1 MQVED
6 NPQQAVSGRAAPG
19 TASNAILQGLLQ
31 VPDLA
36 TAEDREQAAGIVS
49 LAALLQVRS
58 YLSVMLENGL
68 KFLGQH
74 STALRMPAFPCGS
87 PEDYV
92 AILLASDDYRQHG

>member
-19 TASNAILQGLLQ
+19 TASNTMLQGLLQ

-49 LAALLQVRS
+49 LAALLQVSS
-58 YLSVMLENGL
+58 YLSSMLKNGL
-68 KFLGQH
+68 SIPGQN
-74 STALRMPAFPCGS
+74 STALRMPAPLRQPQPDF
-87 PEDYV
+87 V
-92 AILLASDDYRQHG
+92 AILLAIDIDLQHG

>member
-6 NPQQAVSGRAAPG
+6 NPQQAVSGGAAPG
-19 TASNAILQGLLQ
+19 TASNTMLQGLLQ

-58 YLSVMLENGL
+58 HLSIMLKNGL
-68 KFLGQH
+68 SIFGQH
-74 STALRMPAFPCGS
+74 STALWMPAPWRQPRRLCGKS
-87 PEDYV
+87 V
-92 AILLASDDYRQHG
+92 GL